1 MPEKPASVSWLWTQV
16 LTCWKNL
23 TAMSI
28 CLIIFA
34 LALLLDYMK
43 RRKKCGRCP
52 PGPAP
57 LPFIGN
63 ILWFNRKNPSESFR
77 QVEKIFGPIFLVQAG
92 WQNFVIIN
100 GFKLTKEA
108 LGSKAEDFIE
118 RPALPLIFL
127 LGRTKKYEGI
137 ILATSHNGWREQK
150 RFCVSTLK
158 TFGMGKKT
166 LEKKVCEEA
175 WYLCSEL
182 KSKEG
187 SPFDPKISIFNATG
201 NIISTLAFGDRFEY
215 HDETFLKLIHSTEEI
230 LKDLTRMVP
239 EIVFARSWFSY
250 LPGPHQKIK
259 KHYDNFTAVLKIMV
273 DEHKKTRDPTF
284 PRDLID
290 AFLEE
295 IEKAKGNP
303 ETSFGEENL
312 IHLMIDLFAAGTDTT
327 SVTLLW
333 GLLKMILYPEVQKR
347 VQEEIDMVIGRIKSP
362 TMEDQSKLPYTNA
375 VIHEIQRYADIAPTT
390 IPYMTYRD
398 TEVANFVIPKATV
411 VICHLS
417 SVLKD
422 ETMWEKP
429 HDFYPEHFLDA
440 NGKFI
445 KREAFLPFSAGRRAC
460 TGEQLAKT
468 ELFIFFT
475 TLLQH
480 FTFCIPENCPKPT
493 EERIYAV
500 TVTPAPFQLCAI
512 PR

>member
-1 MPEKPASVSWLWTQV
+1 
-16 LTCWKNL
+16 
-23 TAMSI
+23 MSL
-28 CLIIFA
+28 CLILFA

-43 RRKKCGRCP
+43 RKKKCNRCP

-63 ILWFNRKNPSESFR
+63 ILWFNRKNPSASFL
-77 QVEKIFGPIFLVQAG
+77 QVEKMFGPIFLVQAG

-100 GFKLTKEA
+100 GFKLVKEA

-118 RPALPLIFL
+118 RPALPLL
-127 LGRTKKYEGI
+127 SLVGRTKKYEGI
-137 ILATSHNGWREQK
+137 ILATSHSGWKEQK
-150 RFCVSTLK
+150 RFCVSALK
-158 TFGMGKKT
+158 NFGMGKKT

-187 SPFDPKISIFNATG
+187 SPFDPKIAIFKATG

-215 HDETFLKLIHSTEEI
+215 HDENFLKLIHGTEEI
-230 LKDLTRMVP
+230 LKGIMRMVP
-239 EIVFARSWFSY
+239 EFVFVRPWFSY

-259 KHYDNFTAVLKIMV
+259 KGYDSFTTVLKNMV
-273 DEHKKTRDPTF
+273 DEHKKTRDPAF

-303 ETSFGEENL
+303 ETTFSEENL

-333 GLLKMILYPEVQKR
+333 GLLKMILHPEVQKR

-375 VIHEIQRYADIAPTT
+375 VIHEIQRCADIAPASV
-390 IPYMTYRD
+390 PYMTYRD
-398 TEVANFVIPKATV
+398 TEVANFVIPKGTV
-411 VICHLS
+411 VVCHLS

-422 ETMWEKP
+422 ATMWEKP

-445 KREAFLPFSAGRRAC
+445 KQEAFLPFSAGRRSC

-480 FTFCIPENCPKPT
+480 FTFCIPENYPKPT